1 MLGHINV
8 HIVRFLSKTTM
19 TMMVAAIF
27 ERSNNKGVL
36 LKKGE
41 NMFTENDSAAA
52 AAVAY
57 NHYGCGGCTLAP
69 LYNTYNVYIIY
80 TYTQR
85 YIYVYV
91 STCRLVIVII
101 IPWTS
106 RAGGGAC
113 RKHSHNIQLY
123 T

>member
-41 NMFTENDSAAA
+41 NMFTENDSAA